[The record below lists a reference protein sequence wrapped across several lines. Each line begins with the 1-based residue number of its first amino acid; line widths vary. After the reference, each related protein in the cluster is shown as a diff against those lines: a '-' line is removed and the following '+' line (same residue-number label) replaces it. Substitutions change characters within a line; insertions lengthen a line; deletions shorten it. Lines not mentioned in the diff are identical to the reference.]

1 MLCLCSAKTRLPL
14 CVMCFNGKYIGS
26 QWKHMQTFLWHMV
39 EIQVVSGQG
48 KDEIRQVDFKGI
60 VQDDVENYLLCE
72 IKAAALKEMGA
83 NWVAVRTGLRNNSW
97 WWFFFFFTPIMF
109 ATFSWLQPWSTYTL
123 YKGAVESKCH
133 HLWAPVI
140 PLLFLLLVSFNVN
153 TVQSHPLIKPH
164 ITPPPAMQ
172 SWNGARGLTMLSHV
186 QRLLGQQPQT
196 LAGNWNMFG
205 SHVLKW

>member
-1 MLCLCSAKTRLPL
+1 METHADISVAHGRDTSC
-14 CVMCFNGKYIGS
+14 
-26 QWKHMQTFLWHMV
+26 QWA
-39 EIQVVSGQG
+39 GQG
-48 KDEIRQVDFKGI
+48 RKARQVDFKGI
-60 VQDDVENYLLCE
+60 VQDDVGNYLLCE
-72 IKAAALKEMGA
+72 IKAAALKEMCA
-83 NWVAVRTGLRNNSW
+83 NWVAVRTGLCNNSW
-97 WWFFFFFTPIMF
+97 WCFFFFTPIMF
-109 ATFSWLQPWSTYTL
+109 ATFLCFQPWSTCTL

-140 PLLFLLLVSFNVN
+140 PLLFLLLVSFNVD
-153 TVQSHPLIKPH
+153 TVQSHLLIKPH